1 MAEKARQHVMV
12 VAGTRPE
19 AVKMA
24 PVVAE
29 LRRRPEQFHCTLVST
44 GQHREMLQQAM
55 NSFGLT
61 VDIDLAIMQ
70 PNQTLAGLTGA
81 AVVACDSVIKEVGP
95 DIVLVQGDTT
105 TVLAASLAAYY
116 NKIAVGHVE
125 AGLRTND
132 RYNPFPEEIN
142 RSLLSRLATF
152 HFAPT
157 ALAARSLRREGV
169 LNENVFVTG
178 NTVVDA
184 LHTLRAGL
192 REDIVSS
199 HVQAAVA
206 TGKGRFVLVTCHRRE
221 SFGNDL
227 EVIVSALKSLAERF
241 PDRIFFFPVHLNPNV
256 REQVIPQLAT
266 VDNIILSDPVPYPDI
281 LYCLSKAELVL
292 TDSGGLQEE
301 APSFHVPVIVL
312 RHTTERPEG
321 IRAGFSRLV
330 ALEHDAI
337 VRLASAWLKTRRH
350 EKLVGLSNPY
360 GDGAAA
366 KRIVDILAGNCRHE

>member
-1 MAEKARQHVMV
+1 MTDDTRRHIMV
-12 VAGTRPE
+12 IAGTRPE

-29 LRRRPEQFHCTLVST
+29 LRRRPEQFRCTLVST

-55 NSFGLT
+55 DSFGLA

-81 AVVACDSVIKEVGP
+81 AVMACDAVIKDFGP
-95 DIVLVQGDTT
+95 DVVLVQGDTT

-132 RYNPFPEEIN
+132 RYNPFPEEMN
-142 RSLLSRLATF
+142 RSLLGSLATY

-157 ALAARSLRREGV
+157 DRAARSLRREGV
-169 LNENVFVTG
+169 PAKSIFVTG

-184 LHTLRAGL
+184 LETLRSGL
-192 REDIVSS
+192 REEAVSS

-206 TGKGRFVLVTCHRRE
+206 AGKGRFVLVTCHRRE

-227 EVIVSALKSLAERF
+227 EVIVGALKSLAERF
-241 PDRIFFFPVHLNPNV
+241 PDRVFFFPVHLNPNV
-256 REQVIPQLAT
+256 RQQVMPRLASI
-266 VDNIILSDPVPYPDI
+266 DNIILSDPVPYQDI
-281 LYCLSKAELVL
+281 LYCLSRAELVL

-312 RHTTERPEG
+312 RRTTERPEG

-337 VRLASAWLKTRRH
+337 VQLAGIWLKTGRRD
-350 EKLVGLSNPY
+350 KLAGRGNPY
-360 GDGAAA
+360 GDGGAAR
-366 KRIVDILAGNCRHE
+366 RIANILAGEQPG

>member
-1 MAEKARQHVMV
+1 MTENTQRHVMV

-29 LRRRPEQFHCTLVST
+29 LRRRPEQFRCTLVST

-55 NSFGLT
+55 DSFGLT

-70 PNQTLAGLTGA
+70 PSQTLAGLTGA
-81 AVVACDSVIKEVGP
+81 AVMACDTVIKDIGP
-95 DIVLVQGDTT
+95 DVVLVQGDTT

-132 RYNPFPEEIN
+132 RYNPFPEEMN
-142 RSLLSRLATF
+142 RSLLAPLATY

-157 ALAARSLRREGV
+157 DLAARSLRREGV
-169 LNENVFVTG
+169 PAENVFVTG

-184 LHTLRAGL
+184 LQTLRSGL
-192 REDIVSS
+192 REDMVSS
-199 HVQAAVA
+199 NVRAAVA
-206 TGKGRFVLVTCHRRE
+206 AGKGRFVLVTCHRRE

-227 EVIVSALKSLAERF
+227 EVIVGALKSLAERF
-241 PDRIFFFPVHLNPNV
+241 SDRVFFFPVHLNPNV
-256 REQVIPQLAT
+256 RQQVMPRLAA
-266 VDNIILSDPVPYPDI
+266 VDNIILSDPVPYRDI
-281 LYCLSKAELVL
+281 LYCLSNAELVL

-312 RHTTERPEG
+312 RHKTERPEG
-321 IRAGFSRLV
+321 IRTGFSRLV

-337 VRLASAWLKTRRH
+337 VRLASNWLRTRRR
-350 EKLVGLSNPY
+350 EKLVGRSNPY
-360 GDGAAA
+360 GDGGAA
-366 KRIVDILAGNCRHE
+366 KRIVHILAEGRSE